1 MQDFDKL
8 WNYNDPA
15 ATEIK
20 FREALLNSMADQ
32 DLSYHLQLL
41 TQIART
47 YSLRAMF
54 TEAHNL
60 LNDIEK
66 QLPEQ
71 PAPEHVRYNLER
83 GRTFN
88 SSGKKVESKE
98 YFEKAKQLSSALK
111 DDFYTIDAIHMLAI
125 VSTADK
131 AIKLNEEAIILSE
144 ETKDENAKRWL
155 GSLYNNLGWSY
166 FDKGEYEKALS
177 IFLRA
182 LKWREDR
189 KSAGEI
195 FLAKWCVGR
204 TLRALARF
212 DDAIK
217 IQLALFEE
225 AITVGVPDG
234 YVHEE
239 LGELFLLK
247 NDKLKSSFHF
257 EKAYELLSQDKF
269 LQQFEKER
277 LERMRQLKAQ

>member
-20 FREALLNSMADQ
+20 FREALLDSFAEENI
-32 DLSYHLQLL
+32 SYQLQLL

-47 YSLRAMF
+47 YSLRTMF
-54 TEAHNL
+54 AEAHEL
-60 LNDIEK
+60 LNEVEK
-66 QLPEQ
+66 QLPA
-71 PAPEHVRYNLER
+71 APGAEHVRYHLER

-88 SSGKKVESKE
+88 SSGKKAEAKTH
-98 YFEKAKQLSSALK
+98 FEQARQIAASLNEDGYA
-111 DDFYTIDAIHMLAI
+111 IDAIHMLAI
-125 VSTADK
+125 IAPPDE
-131 AIKLNEEAIILSE
+131 AIRLNEEAIIFAESSNNE
-144 ETKDENAKRWL
+144 SAKRWL

-166 FDKGEYEKALS
+166 FDKAEYEKALS

-182 LKWREDR
+182 LQWREER
-189 KSAGEI
+189 KSPDEI
-195 FLAKWCVGR
+195 FLAKWCVAR
-204 TLRALARF
+204 ALRALSHI

-225 AITVGVPDG
+225 AVTTGKPDG

-269 LQQFEKER
+269 LQLNEKER
-277 LERMRQLKAQ
+277 LARIKQMASL